1 MDMITA
7 GASDFDACCTRL
19 YMADPIQ
26 PPLYSR
32 LNMEY
37 AREYARSSA
46 FEDASLV
53 LMEHEMPVAGVRM
66 AVGGGD
72 GAVELTAC
80 GRPTLYV
87 EDQHESYGTL
97 RRARKLVREQLDRLI
112 ADREVRT
119 IHHRD
124 HLSELSAFGRYLLT
138 RGAHAEPYL
147 TQVVDLRVSDQELHR
162 QLHHSVKAEVNWG
175 LKHLELR
182 TLGPGEITP
191 RDMDAFRELHL
202 RVAGRETRSRRSWD
216 LHHEVVRAGEGFMV
230 DGSYGGELVTAALFL
245 HTPRHCY
252 YGVSASD
259 REYFD
264 KPISHAVI
272 WTAMLHARS
281 LGCER
286 FETGEQLFPRQGAGQ
301 RGSKELH
308 ISDFKHGFGGRTVV
322 RLDVLWRR
330 GDDAT
335 VVGASHG

>member
-1 MDMITA
+1 
-7 GASDFDACCTRL
+7 
-19 YMADPIQ
+19 
-26 PPLYSR
+26 
-32 LNMEY
+32 
-37 AREYARSSA
+37 
-46 FEDASLV
+46 
-53 LMEHEMPVAGVRM
+53 
-66 AVGGGD
+66 
-72 GAVELTAC
+72 
-80 GRPTLYV
+80 
-87 EDQHESYGTL
+87 
-97 RRARKLVREQLDRLI
+97 
-112 ADREVRT
+112 
-119 IHHRD
+119 
-124 HLSELSAFGRYLLT
+124 
-138 RGAHAEPYL
+138 
-147 TQVVDLRVSDQELHR
+147 
-162 QLHHSVKAEVNWG
+162 
-175 LKHLELR
+175 
-182 TLGPGEITP
+182 
-191 RDMDAFRELHL
+191 
-202 RVAGRETRSRRSWD
+202 
-216 LHHEVVRAGEGFMV
+216 MV